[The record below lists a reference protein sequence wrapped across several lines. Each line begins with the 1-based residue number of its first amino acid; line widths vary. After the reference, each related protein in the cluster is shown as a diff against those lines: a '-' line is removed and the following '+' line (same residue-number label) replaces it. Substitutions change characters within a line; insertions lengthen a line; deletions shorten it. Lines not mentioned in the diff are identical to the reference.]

1 MKKLIRVY
9 GKGLALALWIVAAG
23 FCSSCGQDAETELLI
38 AESETEWSA
47 AAVQPEETAKETVL
61 FVHVCGA
68 VRNPGVYKMQEGQR
82 VFEAVEVAGGFTEE
96 ADEDW
101 LNLAELVSD
110 GMKVEVLTRQ
120 QAEEWQV
127 SGQTSGGKTK
137 VNLNL
142 ATKEQLMTLRG
153 IGEARAED
161 IIRYR
166 TEHGKFEKIEDI
178 MQISGIKESA
188 FEKIKEDIT
197 V

>member
-9 GKGLALALWIVAAG
+9 GKWLALGLWIVAAG
-23 FCSSCGQDAETELLI
+23 LCSSCGQDAGELLI
-38 AESETEWSA
+38 AESEDETWSTQ
-47 AAVQPEETAKETVL
+47 AVQPEETTQAAVL
-61 FVHVCGA
+61 YVHVCGA

-82 VFEAVEVAGGFTEE
+82 VFEAVEAAGGFSEE
-96 ADEDW
+96 ADESW

-127 SGQTSGGKTK
+127 SGQESGKKTK
-137 VNLNL
+137 INLNL

>member
-9 GKGLALALWIVAAG
+9 GKWLALALWIVAAG
-23 FCSSCGQDAETELLI
+23 FCSSCGQEKGELLT
-38 AESETEWSA
+38 AESETVHWEA
-47 AAVQPEETAKETVL
+47 QDLQPETTAEAAFL
-61 FVHVCGA
+61 FIHVCGA
-68 VRNPGVYKMQEGQR
+68 VKYPGVYELKEGQR
-82 VFEAVEVAGGFTEE
+82 VFEAVEAAGGFTED
-96 ADEDW
+96 ADESW
-101 LNLAELVSD
+101 LNLAELVRD
-110 GMKVEVLTRQ
+110 GMKVEVPTCQ
-120 QAEEWQV
+120 QAEVWQV
-127 SGQTSGGKTK
+127 SGQASGVKAK

-153 IGEARAED
+153 IGESRAED